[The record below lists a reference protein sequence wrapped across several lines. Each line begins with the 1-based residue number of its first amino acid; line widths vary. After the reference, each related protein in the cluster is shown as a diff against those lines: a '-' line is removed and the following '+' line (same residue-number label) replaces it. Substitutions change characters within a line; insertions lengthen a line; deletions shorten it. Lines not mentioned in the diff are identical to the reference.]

1 MWQGPYNRTGYGA
14 MISSE
19 NTPPGEA
26 AKPAAQAVTAL
37 IESARMGVLASLL
50 PPDGAPYAS
59 LVNVASDG
67 GEPILLLSRL
77 AWHTQNIL
85 ADNRACLLI
94 TEEAEGKDP
103 LEGQRVSLIGRLSSI
118 ERMQAEARY
127 FPKHPNA
134 RSYARF
140 ADFNFYKLNVEKAHY
155 VAGFGQIV
163 TMERSQLYEASR

>member
-1 MWQGPYNRTGYGA
+1 

-19 NTPPGEA
+19 NMPPGEA
-26 AKPAAQAVTAL
+26 AKPVGQVTAL
-37 IESARMGVLASLL
+37 IESARKGVLASLL

-94 TEEAEGKDP
+94 SKEAEGRDP
-103 LEGQRVSLIGRLSSI
+103 LEGQRVSLIGRLWSI
-118 ERMQAEARY
+118 ERIQGEARY

-140 ADFNFYKLNVEKAHY
+140 ADFTFYKLNVEKAHY

>member
-1 MWQGPYNRTGYGA
+1 

-19 NTPPGEA
+19 NLLPEEA
-26 AKPAAQAVTAL
+26 ADPHAQAVRAI
-37 IESARMGVLASLL
+37 IEGARKGALASLL
-50 PPDGAPYAS
+50 PPEGAPYAS

-94 TEEAEGKDP
+94 SADAEGKDP
-103 LEGQRVSLIGRLSSI
+103 LEGPRVSLIGRLCSI
-118 ERMQAEARY
+118 ERKLAEARY
-127 FPKHPNA
+127 FTIHPKA

-163 TMERSQLYEASR
+163 TMERSQLFNASR

>member
-1 MWQGPYNRTGYGA
+1 

-19 NTPPGEA
+19 NVPPEEA
-26 AKPAAQAVTAL
+26 ADPLAQAVRAL
-37 IESARMGVLASLL
+37 IEGASKGVLASLL

-59 LVNVASDG
+59 LVNVASHG

-77 AWHTQNIL
+77 AWHSRNIL

-94 TEEAEGKDP
+94 SEDAEGKEP
-103 LEGQRVSLIGRLSSI
+103 LEGPRVSLIGRLSSI
-118 ERMQAEARY
+118 ERKQAEARY
-127 FPKHPNA
+127 FTIHPKA

-140 ADFNFYKLNVEKAHY
+140 ADFSFYKLNVEKAHY

-163 TMERSQLYEASR
+163 TMERLQLFNLSR

>member
-1 MWQGPYNRTGYGA
+1 

-19 NTPPGEA
+19 NMPPDE
-26 AKPAAQAVTAL
+26 PADLPAGAVRAL
-37 IESARMGVLASLL
+37 IESARKGVLASLL
-50 PPDGAPYAS
+50 PPAGAPYAS

-94 TEEAEGKDP
+94 SEETEGHDP
-103 LEGQRVSLIGRLSSI
+103 LEGPRVSLIGRLSSI
-118 ERMQAEARY
+118 ERKQAEARY
-127 FPKHPNA
+127 FTIHPEA
-134 RSYARF
+134 RSYARY
-140 ADFNFYKLNVEKAHY
+140 ADFSFFGLNVEKAHY

-163 TMERSQLYEASR
+163 TMERSQLFKASP

>member
-1 MWQGPYNRTGYGA
+1 

-19 NTPPGEA
+19 NMPPEEA
-26 AKPAAQAVTAL
+26 ADSLAEAIRAL
-37 IESARMGVLASLL
+37 IEGARKAVLASLL
-50 PPDGAPYAS
+50 PPEGAPYAS

-77 AWHTQNIL
+77 AWHSQNIL

-94 TEEAEGKDP
+94 SEDAEGKEP
-103 LEGQRVSLIGRLSSI
+103 LERPRVSLIGRLSST
-118 ERMQAEARY
+118 ERKQAEARY
-127 FPKHPNA
+127 FTIHPKA

-163 TMERSQLYEASR
+163 TMERSQLFNLSR

>member
-1 MWQGPYNRTGYGA
+1 

-19 NTPPGEA
+19 NMPPEEA
-26 AKPAAQAVTAL
+26 ADPLVQAVRAL
-37 IESARMGVLASLL
+37 TE
-50 PPDGAPYAS
+50 GAPYAS

-77 AWHTQNIL
+77 AWHSQNIL

-94 TEEAEGKDP
+94 SEDAEGKDP
-103 LEGQRVSLIGRLSSI
+103 LEGPRVSLIGRLSSI
-118 ERMQAEARY
+118 ERKRAEARY
-127 FPKHPNA
+127 FTIHPKA

-140 ADFNFYKLNVEKAHY
+140 ADFSFFGLNVEKAHY

-163 TMERSQLYEASR
+163 TMERSQLFNASP

>member
-1 MWQGPYNRTGYGA
+1 

-19 NTPPGEA
+19 NMPPAGA
-26 AKPAAQAVTAL
+26 DDPAAQAVMAL
-37 IESARMGVLASLL
+37 IESARKGVLASLL
-50 PPDGAPYAS
+50 PPNGAPYAS
-59 LVNVASDG
+59 LVNVASEG

-94 TEEAEGKDP
+94 SEEAAGTDP
-103 LEGQRVSLIGRLSSI
+103 LEGQRVSLIGRLGSI
-118 ERMQAEARY
+118 ERMEAEARY
-127 FPKHPNA
+127 FPKHPKA

-163 TMERSQLYEASR
+163 TMERSQLFKESC

>member
-1 MWQGPYNRTGYGA
+1 

-19 NTPPGEA
+19 NMPPGEA
-26 AKPAAQAVTAL
+26 ADPPAKAIRTL
-37 IESARMGVLASLL
+37 IEGAHKGVLASLL
-50 PPDGAPYAS
+50 PPAGAPYAS

-94 TEEAEGKDP
+94 SEEAEGSDP
-103 LEGQRVSLIGRLSSI
+103 LEGRRVSLIGQLSRI
-118 ERMQAEARY
+118 ERKQAEARY
-127 FPKHPNA
+127 FTIHPKA

-163 TMERSQLYEASR
+163 TMERSQLYDASP

>member
-1 MWQGPYNRTGYGA
+1 

-19 NTPPGEA
+19 NMPPKEA
-26 AKPAAQAVTAL
+26 ADPLVGTVRAL
-37 IESARMGVLASLL
+37 IEGARKGVLASLL

-94 TEEAEGKDP
+94 SKEAERQDP
-103 LEGQRVSLIGRLSSI
+103 LEGPRVSLIGRLSTI
-118 ERMQAEARY
+118 ERKQAETRY
-127 FPKHPNA
+127 FIMHPKA

-140 ADFNFYKLNVEKAHY
+140 TDFNFYKLNVEKAHY

-163 TMERSQLYEASR
+163 TMERSQLFSSSR